1 MKKIIFLSMIL
12 LVSAFS
18 FTEAKDDDTAK
29 AASALPA
36 VTVKD
41 LNGQNVNFAEFAVNG
56 QITIVSFWATWCKP
70 CLVELTNIDNVYEEW
85 QKKYNVRLVAV
96 SVDDSR
102 TMPKVKPLVTSK
114 NWTYDFLIDANSD
127 LRRAL
132 NVTNPPTT
140 FLLDKTGKIVFTHT
154 GYLEGDENELEH
166 KIAEL
171 AGK

>member
-1 MKKIIFLSMIL
+1 MKKISILSIIL
-12 LVSAFS
+12 FFSALS
-18 FTEAKDDDTAK
+18 QIQAKDDDTAK
-29 AASALPA
+29 VASSLPS
-36 VTVKD
+36 VSVKD
-41 LNGQNVNFAEFAVNG
+41 LNGQPVNFAEFAAKG
-56 QITIVSFWATWCKP
+56 QITVVSFWATWCKP

-85 QKKYNVRLVAV
+85 QKKYNVRIIAV

-114 NWTYDFLIDANSD
+114 NWTFDFLIDANSD

>member
-56 QITIVSFWATWCKP
+56 QITIVSFGQPGVNLVWWSLPILIMFTKNGKRNTMYVWWLYLLMTAEP
-70 CLVELTNIDNVYEEW
+70 C
-85 QKKYNVRLVAV
+85 QR
-96 SVDDSR
+96 
-102 TMPKVKPLVTSK
+102 
-114 NWTYDFLIDANSD
+114 
-127 LRRAL
+127 
-132 NVTNPPTT
+132 
-140 FLLDKTGKIVFTHT
+140 
-154 GYLEGDENELEH
+154 
-166 KIAEL
+166 
-171 AGK
+171 